1 MVAAGDCEFDI
12 YPVHQQIREKRNR
25 GGIALIYMI
34 LAMFVICAFISFA
47 VDWGRVQLARTELQ
61 RTADSAARF
70 GVTGISDGTYLS
82 KAIAAAYDNTC
93 DGSTVVITSS
103 NVTQGNWDDAKTPQF
118 DPTRGPFNACQVS

>member
-1 MVAAGDCEFDI
+1 MLAAGGFKFDI
-12 YPVHQQIREKRNR
+12 WKVRRPIRQKRHR
-25 GGIALIYMI
+25 KGIALIYMI
-34 LAMFVICAFISFA
+34 MAMFVICAFISFA

-82 KAIAAAYDNTC
+82 MAIAAAYDNTF

-103 NVTQGNWDDAKTPQF
+103 NVTQGNWDEA
-118 DPTRGPFNACQVS
+118 